1 MMASKGAMASANTKV
16 VDEFIR
22 LYQALNK
29 DNLPRLAEVYADNI
43 VFVDPLH
50 RIEGLQALTRYF
62 GKLYENI
69 KHIEFDI
76 KEIHQTDTQAALYWQ
91 MHYAHP
97 KLNQGALIRV
107 DGMSQLKFSHKIEF
121 HRDYFDIGQM
131 LYEQLPCMGPLIRAV
146 KVRVAK

>member
-50 RIEGLQALTRYF
+50 RIEGLQALTLYF

-69 KHIEFDI
+69 K
-76 KEIHQTDTQAALYWQ
+76 
-91 MHYAHP
+91 
-97 KLNQGALIRV
+97 
-107 DGMSQLKFSHKIEF
+107 
-121 HRDYFDIGQM
+121 
-131 LYEQLPCMGPLIRAV
+131 
-146 KVRVAK
+146 